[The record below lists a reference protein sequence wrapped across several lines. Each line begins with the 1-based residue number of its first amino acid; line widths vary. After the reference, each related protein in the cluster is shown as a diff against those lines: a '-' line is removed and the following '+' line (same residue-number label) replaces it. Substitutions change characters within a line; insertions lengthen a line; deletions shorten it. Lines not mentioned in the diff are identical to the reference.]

1 MLTASRGSG
10 FRGCALEEDDC
21 DMQMNMG
28 LFDLPAMGG
37 ASYNMMDIDEYSY
50 EKESMI
56 ELNCKS
62 DSATRGMP

>member
-1 MLTASRGSG
+1 
-10 FRGCALEEDDC
+10 
-21 DMQMNMG
+21 
-28 LFDLPAMGG
+28 MGG

-56 ELNCKS
+56 ELSKFS